1 MSKRKHH
8 SEDDARLS
16 NKKPTPWKEVGKEE
30 VGDEELTQAILE
42 VCRKRG
48 AGKSC

>member
-8 SEDDARLS
+8 SEDDARLC
-16 NKKPTPWKEVGKEE
+16 NKKPTLEKEVGE
-30 VGDEELTQAILE
+30 EELTKAILE

>member
-8 SEDDARLS
+8 SEDDARLC
-16 NKKPTPWKEVGKEE
+16 NKKPTLEKEVGDS
-30 VGDEELTQAILE
+30 DEELTKAILE